1 MSQRVARGVCIYWP
15 AANYTRHPI
24 NHGSLTQC
32 SFIFTGDAS
41 ARERRRYG
49 RAPLPL
55 PSLAAA
61 FTVFLFRSFSGARS
75 HLSVPSAPRAM
86 CRCVGLSR
94 VLGDALSR
102 ARHRVESTRSAHT
115 ERRKERERE
124 GEGFFHKG
132 VERGWSLGCMSKWS
146 GV

>member
-15 AANYTRHPI
+15 AANYTRQPI

-61 FTVFLFRSFSGARS
+61 FTVFLFRSFSGVRSFVRS

-102 ARHRVESTRSAHT
+102 ARHRVESLGTHGKA
-115 ERRKERERE
+115 ERERTRGRGLLPQGG
-124 GEGFFHKG
+124 GERLVVGLY
-132 VERGWSLGCMSKWS
+132 E
-146 GV
+146 

>member
-15 AANYTRHPI
+15 AANYTRQPI

-61 FTVFLFRSFSGARS
+61 FTVFLFRSFSAVRS
-75 HLSVPSAPRAM
+75 FVRSFASLGPECAESDVSV
-86 CRCVGLSR
+86 CR
-94 VLGDALSR
+94 ALSCAWR
-102 ARHRVESTRSAHT
+102 CSLARTTSCGKPRHTRKGGKR
-115 ERRKERERE
+115 ENERERASST
-124 GEGFFHKG
+124 
-132 VERGWSLGCMSKWS
+132 RGWREVGRWA
-146 GV
+146 V